1 MNPTKLGAPYDKEVL
16 YAFRALFDGKAND
29 GQQKRALEWLLFNAC
44 HVGVLSF
51 AATERESAFNEGE
64 RHIGL
69 QIARMREPEALKLIE
84 GKSRAE
90 KMAAKKSEAGR
101 EASE

>member
-1 MNPTKLGAPYDKEVL
+1 MTVKPAAYDKEVL
-16 YAFRALFDGKAND
+16 YAFRALFEGNAND

-51 AATERESAFNEGE
+51 ASTDRETFFHEGE

-84 GKSRAE
+84 GRSHADK
-90 KMAAKKSEAGR
+90 AASLKSEAGR
-101 EASE
+101 KASE

>member
-1 MNPTKLGAPYDKEVL
+1 MKPAAYDKEVL

-44 HVGVLSF
+44 HVGQLSF
-51 AATERESAFNEGE
+51 ATTERESAFNEGE

-84 GKSRAE
+84 GRSKAD
-90 KMAAKKSEAGR
+90 KAASQSEAGR
-101 EASE
+101 KASE

>member
-1 MNPTKLGAPYDKEVL
+1 MTVKPAAYDKEVL

-29 GQQKRALEWLLFNAC
+29 GQQKRAMEWLLFNAC
-44 HVGVLSF
+44 HIGVLSF
-51 AATERESAFNEGE
+51 ASSDRESAFNEGE

-84 GKSRAE
+84 GRSRAE
-90 KMAAKKSEAGR
+90 KTAAAMKSEAGR
-101 EASE
+101 KADT

>member
-1 MNPTKLGAPYDKEVL
+1 MTANPAIYDKEVL
-16 YAFRALFDGKAND
+16 YAFRALFEGKAND

-84 GKSRAE
+84 GRSRQE
-90 KMAAKKSEAGR
+90 KVKAATKTSEAGR
-101 EASE
+101 KASE

>member
-1 MNPTKLGAPYDKEVL
+1 MTAKPAAYDKEVL
-16 YAFRALFDGKAND
+16 YAFRALFDGVAND

-44 HVGVLSF
+44 HVGQLSF
-51 AATERESAFNEGE
+51 SANERESAFNEGE

-69 QIARMREPEALKLIE
+69 QIARMREPEALQLIE

-90 KMAAKKSEAGR
+90 KMAAATKKSEAGR
-101 EASE
+101 KAGE

>member
-1 MNPTKLGAPYDKEVL
+1 MTAKPAIYDKEVL
-16 YAFRALFDGKAND
+16 YAFRALFEGKAND

-84 GKSRAE
+84 GRSRAE
-90 KMAAKKSEAGR
+90 KTATKSEAGR
-101 EASE
+101 KAGE

>member
-1 MNPTKLGAPYDKEVL
+1 MTAAPAAYDKEVL
-16 YAFRALFDGKAND
+16 YAFRALFDGKANE
-29 GQQKRALEWLLFNAC
+29 GQQKRALQWLLFNAC
-44 HVGVLSF
+44 HIGVLSF

-69 QIARMREPEALKLIE
+69 QLARMREPEALKLIE

-90 KMAAKKSEAGR
+90 KTKAATKSEAGR
-101 EASE
+101 KASE

>member
-1 MNPTKLGAPYDKEVL
+1 MTAKPAAYDKAVL

-29 GQQKRALEWLLFNAC
+29 GQQKRAMEWLIFNAC

-51 AATERESAFNEGE
+51 AASERESAFNEGE

-69 QIARMREPEALKLIE
+69 QIARMREPEALLLIE
-84 GKSRAE
+84 GRSKAD
-90 KMAAKKSEAGR
+90 KIAAAKKPEAGR
-101 EASE
+101 KAGE